1 MISLILN
8 SQDIIAIDKFYLSK
22 NNNKTIMTVF
32 LPQTITKEEDLPNSL
47 SSFSSLAIKFNNII
61 ILNLSWSN
69 ENCSAELINFGTDD
83 IKSISFIKGE

>member
-22 NNNKTIMTVF
+22 NNNKTIMAVF

-47 SSFSSLAIKFNNII
+47 SSFSSLAIKFNDTI
-61 ILNLSWSN
+61 ILNLS
-69 ENCSAELINFGTDD
+69 
-83 IKSISFIKGE
+83 